1 MINLDSNFNEVYE
14 ELSAIGSRENLHEAN
29 KIVNRFANSPWY
41 SGSFR
46 GLNDISTATA
56 PEELERRAKEEEE
69 RKLQQECK
77 EFERAAKKAIAENR
91 VAFYNYNHRYEI
103 SHKDHCPAVDLDTN
117 EFVYDSDRKEEILKA
132 SEIIVDEVRKRAA
145 MKGLQTKAANQAAAA
160 ELNAKAHLWTAY
172 YTINGD
178 NLTISNRV
186 LGNDDPDNA
195 CLEVKK
201 KAIKA
206 IKAEMHECQMFNEPF
221 QWDGKLIITTTP
233 PQGKEEVYKKYKF
246 NITKA

>member
-14 ELSAIGSRENLHEAN
+14 ELSTIGSRENLHEAN
-29 KIVNRFANSPWY
+29 KIVNRFANNSWY

-56 PEELERRAKEEEE
+56 PEEIERKAKEEEE

-77 EFERAAKKAIAENR
+77 EFEKAAKKAIAENR

-103 SHKDHCPAVDLDTN
+103 SRKDHCPAVDFDTN

-201 KAIKA
+201 KAVKA